1 MLRKLFIVLLVFMA
15 IPCHASVWY
24 STNFDRKTEAA
35 MASAYALEVTTE
47 AMNNESIQKIL
58 DHYTSAEVAT
68 AGIFASKWF
77 DRKALTNVGPFGTRE
92 ENYYYS
98 RIRTLVMNK
107 IRPKLW
113 SVGSLMVKHPDK
125 ALYWGPYLYKTCNEV
140 VQLCKMFETIVT
152 NGKLTFQDIAAQ
164 GAFLVIGD
172 DLKAIFDLAKFGEVD
187 WAAVWDHLVNFG
199 SGLTKED
206 LKEDLDNLV
215 NAGSA
220 IAGAGVA
227 VLDSAWTNAS
237 RIGTIFKQKPK
248 EIIQLYHDYKD
259 LYETF
264 SDPNAIKELVMEKL
278 LSTDSTGVARLF
290 TADGYNVTSY
300 VSDYIKEMQGQY
312 YTQRWY
318 IYSRDSGSRI
328 LCDYSP
334 TPQSSHGD
342 SWSEWSHFVSP
353 RDNEYC
359 HSLTAS
365 EVAACKSRS
374 ESYAGWSQ
382 ARVNDYNA
390 STGHQATITYQL
402 HHVDCRESYKNT
414 AFGSTHY
421 KRHCFYAY
429 AIQVRDVWNLE
440 EEVYEEV
447 FDSQTMD
454 LNAFQAMME
463 AKLLEYNSRE
473 EDKDVPKTYYIGKDS
488 KRYYQAADEKKLRGC
503 VSVSFT
509 LNCNDGAKLGEGS
522 FQWKEDGDQ
531 YNALDEKSK
540 RFAMESSLSSGPNT
554 SDVDAEINIWA
565 QTVNNLQNQIN
576 TLEEK
581 NRQLLAQIAKVS
593 VEEAVS
599 LREQYNANMSQISSL
614 RSQLNDA
621 QNELKKLQ
629 NGKAEMLTDYYD
641 EIDGTYRIPGLMH
654 DLEGAYGIEWSDA
667 GSWSGFTFTRKGYV
681 RGMNGSVTL
690 KCDLKKV
697 RGESWLINFWGVR
710 ILRIHRAILG
720 VNWELTAEYSSSD
733 VVDIM
738 ELDPGMS
745 DRDKA
750 AAVNQRMQEILQEH
764 PSCSVDVD
772 YAYSAPPEAD
782 DDEDS
787 YHLLW
792 VSDRLRIARQ
802 VDYRL
807 SRIYAELLLL
817 EKFMSSRE
825 SLLDYLKAQ
834 VFSGLDGQIRNRVY
848 RKSFRRWRYSSRKA
862 WSGED
867 TTLDYEDDDES

>member
-1 MLRKLFIVLLVFMA
+1 MLRKLFLVLLVFMA
-15 IPCHASVWY
+15 IPCHAGVWY

-35 MASAYALEVTTE
+35 MASAYALEVATE

-113 SVGSLMVKHPDK
+113 SVGSLMIKHPDK

-140 VQLCKMFETIVT
+140 VQLCMMFETIVT
-152 NGKLTFQDIAAQ
+152 NRKLGFEDIAAQ

-172 DLKAIFDLAKFGEVD
+172 DLRAIFDLAKFGEVD

-264 SDPNAIKELVMEKL
+264 SDPNAIKELVMAKL

-318 IYSRDSGSRI
+318 IYWQDYGSEL
-328 LCDYSP
+328 LCDYEPPMDDNSVINGP
-334 TPQSSHGD
+334 
-342 SWSEWSHFVSP
+342 EWYRVSTS
-353 RDNEYC
+353 DENY
-359 HSLTAS
+359 SAS
-365 EVAACKSRS
+365 AADREAALSNS
-374 ESYAGWSQ
+374 ESYAGWSRAKCDQ
-382 ARVNDYNA
+382 M
-390 STGHQATITYQL
+390 HQAAPKYYYQFYPSMWSS
-402 HHVDCRESYKNT
+402 RIFKSKSGRT
-414 AFGSTHY
+414 TGFA
-421 KRHCFYAY
+421 YAY
-429 AIQVRDVWNLE
+429 GIKVYKTWNSY

-454 LNAFQAMME
+454 LKAFQRLME

-488 KRYYQAADEKKLRGC
+488 KRYYQAADERKLRGC

-531 YNALDEKSK
+531 YHALDEKSK

-554 SDVDAEINIWA
+554 SDVDAEINTWA
-565 QTVNNLQNQIN
+565 QTVNSLQNQIN

-667 GSWSGFTFTRKGYV
+667 GSWSGFIFTRKGYV

-697 RGESWLINFWGVR
+697 RGESWLINLWGIR

-738 ELDPGMS
+738 ELDPGLS
-745 DRDKA
+745 DGDKA

-782 DDEDS
+782 GDEDS

-848 RKSFRRWRYSSRKA
+848 RKSFKRWRNSSRKA

-867 TTLDYEDDDES
+867 ASLDDDDDDDES

>member
-1 MLRKLFIVLLVFMA
+1 MLRKLFIVILACVGFT
-15 IPCHASVWY
+15 CHANTWY
-24 STNFDRKTEAA
+24 SVNFDRKTEAA
-35 MASAYALEVTTE
+35 MASAYALEVATE
-47 AMNNESIQKIL
+47 AMNNEAIQKIL

-92 ENYYYS
+92 ENYYYF

-113 SVGSLMVKHPDK
+113 SVASLMIKHPDK

-140 VQLCKMFETIVT
+140 VQLCMMFETIVT

-164 GAFLVIGD
+164 GAFLIIGD
-172 DLKAIFDLAKFGEVD
+172 DLKAIFDLTKFGEVD
-187 WAAVWDHLVNFG
+187 WAAVWNHLVNFG
-199 SGLTKED
+199 SGLTKDD

-227 VLDSAWTNAS
+227 VLDSTWTNAS

-248 EIIQLYHDYKD
+248 EIIQLYYDYRD

-264 SDPNAIKELVMEKL
+264 SNPAAIKDLVMAQL

-290 TADGYNVTSY
+290 TTDGYNVTSY

-318 IYSRDSGSRI
+318 IYWRDYGSEL
-328 LCDYSP
+328 LCNYEPPMDDNSVLNGPEWYRVSTSDENYSA
-334 TPQSSHGD
+334 TAADREAALSN
-342 SWSEWSHFVSP
+342 SEG
-353 RDNEYC
+353 
-359 HSLTAS
+359 
-365 EVAACKSRS
+365 
-374 ESYAGWSQ
+374 YAGWSRDRCNQ
-382 ARVNDYNA
+382 L
-390 STGHQATITYQL
+390 HQADPKYNYSFYPSMWSSRIFKQNSGKTT
-402 HHVDCRESYKNT
+402 
-414 AFGSTHY
+414 G
-421 KRHCFYAY
+421 YAY
-429 AIQVRDVWNLE
+429 AYSIKVYKEWDSY

-454 LNAFQAMME
+454 LNAFKSMMD
-463 AKLLEYNSRE
+463 AKLLEYNSKE
-473 EDKDVPKTYYIGKDS
+473 EDNDVPKTYYIGKDS
-488 KRYYQAADEKKLRGC
+488 KRYYQAADEKKVRGC

-509 LNCNDGAKLGEGS
+509 LNCNDGAKLGEGN
-522 FQWKEDGDQ
+522 FQWKENGDQ
-531 YNALDEKSK
+531 YHALDENSK
-540 RFAMESSLSSGPNT
+540 RFAMESSLSAGPNT
-554 SDVDAEINIWA
+554 SDIDAEINTWS
-565 QTVNNLQNQIN
+565 QTVTNLQNQIKN
-576 TLEEK
+576 LEDQ
-581 NRQLLAQIAKVS
+581 NRDLLAQIAKVS
-593 VEEAVS
+593 VEEAAP
-599 LREQYNANMSQISSL
+599 LREQYNGNVSQINSL
-614 RSQLNDA
+614 RQQLNNA
-621 QNELKKLQ
+621 QTELNKLR
-629 NGKAEMLTDYYD
+629 NGKADMLADYYD
-641 EIDGTYRIPGLMH
+641 EKDGTYRIPALMH
-654 DLEGAYGIEWSDA
+654 DLEGAYNIEWSDA
-667 GSWSGFTFTRKGYV
+667 GSWSGFTFSRKGYV

-690 KCDLKKV
+690 KCNLKKV
-697 RGESWLINFWGVR
+697 RGESWFINFWGIR
-710 ILRIHRAILG
+710 LFRIHRAILG
-720 VNWELTAEYSSSD
+720 VEWELTAEYSSSD

-738 ELDPGMS
+738 ELDPEMS

-750 AAVNQRMQEILQEH
+750 AAVNQRMQEILKEY
-764 PSCSVDVD
+764 PNCSVDVD

-782 DDEDS
+782 NDEDS

-834 VFSGLDGQIRNRVY
+834 VFSGLDGQVRNRVY
-848 RKSFRRWRYSSRKA
+848 RKSFKRWRNSSRKA
-862 WSGED
+862 WSGDEASLED
-867 TTLDYEDDDES
+867 EDDDES